1 MRVLVQPWHTPAGDF
16 SVIGC
21 ALGEQSHAGHALW
34 VNQHAKFKESEANLV
49 HHLARPASSSPVSHS
64 TIFSSSYSSYWI
76 YWWSNVIQWVLW
88 HCQFW
93 GTTTAVLRATQ
104 NIPEGPW
111 RHGGCD
117 VHQAAL
123 TRMNLSTTLAI
134 LSMHDQSISIMP
146 ASNSKPALFVQ
157 HGFVWCCLPFKD
169 FLGKIAVRT
178 HCHTTAISLSRVS
191 TFHPPQFAAVV
202 AVISFATLWSRAKHS
217 KAGMH
222 SLFLERIYESSM
234 WENCSQFMHVFLHL
248 PGKMSLGTDSEVV
261 HTACSWGGCCL
272 RRPMQDCDTLCCFCL
287 LHCHFALQGSLWDK
301 PMASDI
307 QPGIE
312 TLGMPFCNPLHKP
325 PWIFGSSCQLDSKHV
340 MESNWVVHFYDGG
353 KLMQRLWKS
362 VVCLWRT
369 DGGDAFLG
377 QASTASKLRQNGGW
391 VHDVHLRIWIL

>member
-1 MRVLVQPWHTPAGDF
+1 M
-16 SVIGC
+16 
-21 ALGEQSHAGHALW
+21 
-34 VNQHAKFKESEANLV
+34 
-49 HHLARPASSSPVSHS
+49 
-64 TIFSSSYSSYWI
+64 
-76 YWWSNVIQWVLW
+76 WSNESCGTVN
-88 HCQFW
+88 FE

-123 TRMNLSTTLAI
+123 TRMNLSTTLVI

-157 HGFVWCCLPFKD
+157 HGFVCCCLPFKDFKD

-287 LHCHFALQGSLWDK
+287 LHLLLPFAL
-301 PMASDI
+301 
-307 QPGIE
+307 
-312 TLGMPFCNPLHKP
+312 PFCIARVTVGQANGKRYSTWNWDFGYAFLQSFAQAPVDI
-325 PWIFGSSCQLDSKHV
+325 WIKLSARLQTFHGEQLGRS
-340 MESNWVVHFYDGG
+340 FYDGG
-353 KLMQRLWKS
+353 ELMQRLWKF

-369 DGGDAFLG
+369 DGGTPFLAKPARR
-377 QASTASKLRQNGGW
+377 ASSAKMVWRGW

>member
-1 MRVLVQPWHTPAGDF
+1 M
-16 SVIGC
+16 
-21 ALGEQSHAGHALW
+21 
-34 VNQHAKFKESEANLV
+34 
-49 HHLARPASSSPVSHS
+49 
-64 TIFSSSYSSYWI
+64 
-76 YWWSNVIQWVLW
+76 WSNES
-88 HCQFW
+88 C
-93 GTTTAVLRATQ
+93 GTVNFEAPPLQSSEPPRTSLKGLDDTEV
-104 NIPEGPW
+104 
-111 RHGGCD
+111 
-117 VHQAAL
+117 VMY
-123 TRMNLSTTLAI
+123 TRRRSPGMNLSTTLAI

-261 HTACSWGGCCL
+261 HTACSWG
-272 RRPMQDCDTLCCFCL
+272 RVL
-287 LHCHFALQGSLWDK
+287 LEETNAGLWHTVLLLPFALPFCIARVTVDK